1 MDIKANVI
9 EADQTFNE
17 LLDVLSAI
25 PEDKINTVPFA
36 GSWTAGQDVQHI
48 VLSAGG
54 SVQLLNGPI
63 KDTDRDF
70 EVNVTKLRSM
80 FLNYELKFQ
89 SPDSICPEE
98 RDYNKEQL
106 ISTLQQIKADYIKAI
121 ETLDPTKT
129 CLMFEFP
136 GSGHITRAEAIA
148 FTNTHNMR
156 HLHQLKNIRE
166 KLVG

>member
-1 MDIKANVI
+1 MDIKATLT
-9 EADQTFNE
+9 EADQTFTN
-17 LLDVLSAI
+17 LLQVLSTI
-25 PEDKINTVPFA
+25 PQQNINKIPFA

-48 VLSAGG
+48 ILSAGG

-70 EVNVTKLRSM
+70 EENVAKVRAM
-80 FLNYELKFQ
+80 FLNFDTKFQ
-89 SPDSICPEE
+89 SPESICPEE
-98 RDYNKEQL
+98 KDYDKQEL
-106 ISTLQQIKADYIKAI
+106 INALQEIKANYLKSI

-148 FTNTHNMR
+148 FTNTHTIR

-166 KLVG
+166 KLVS